1 MLSPRNPS
9 ATPPDTAG
17 PAVPWVRQAELGEP
31 AGAFAA
37 LFSFQYW
44 LQPDLSCLTTVS
56 PSLSLG
62 LETAC
67 FCLPSSSGCRS
78 SVGATASS
86 GALCELG
93 EGEEKV
99 PGPMA
104 LFFCLTMAAT
114 RQPQP
119 HLWTPSC
126 CSPPAFPSPPWHWPQ
141 PSTYG
146 PLQAGLLPEPVCSS
160 GIRSLSKDSQW
171 ALGHVCST
179 HLCSSSFPSRFILI
193 CPPSDFLMSTAQP
206 CWCVQQRI
214 LSWIIAVQFVAT
226 SRGRDQGNSCC
237 LLLKAFL

>member
-93 EGEEKV
+93 EGEEKCQ
-99 PGPMA
+99 A
-104 LFFCLTMAAT
+104 
-114 RQPQP
+114 
-119 HLWTPSC
+119 
-126 CSPPAFPSPPWHWPQ
+126 PWP
-141 PSTYG
+141 
-146 PLQAGLLPEPVCSS
+146 CSS
-160 GIRSLSKDSQW
+160 AWQWQLPDNRSHTSELHLAVLLQPLHPHPDIGLSPAHMDHSRQDCSLNLSAPQGFVPSLKTHNELW
-171 ALGHVCST
+171 AMSVAPISAPLLFLPGSFWFAHLQIFWCPQLSHVGV
-179 HLCSSSFPSRFILI
+179 SSREF
-193 CPPSDFLMSTAQP
+193 FLE
-206 CWCVQQRI
+206 
-214 LSWIIAVQFVAT
+214 L
-226 SRGRDQGNSCC
+226 
-237 LLLKAFL
+237 